1 MSTTPGP
8 ASHLRPPPLL
18 DSSSPRLPFLSISFS
33 SLLLLLLLLLQSP
46 ARYGLLILQRR
57 RRLHNLSCNTF
68 NHYCLLSFWGI
79 FNYDGRCKPFTTKQN
94 QNQPP
99 PSPNH
104 THRAEIMMSQRFL
117 SLSFALLFLQW
128 VSALQVTPNSPCS
141 SACMDNS
148 NADASD
154 PSSSNTR
161 NSDMACEDNNF
172 SGAAAV
178 KWKQCMTCLQN
189 STFHQGSESD
199 QSWFLCTW
207 PPRPRSHLIDRER
220 ERLTTWLRQP
230 EIPV

>member
-148 NADASD
+148 NADASK
-154 PSSSNTR
+154 PNTT
-161 NSDMACEDNNF
+161 NTHNTNKTNKNNN
-172 SGAAAV
+172 
-178 KWKQCMTCLQN
+178 KTNTTTNKKKQNMTCLQN
-189 STFHQGSESD
+189 STFHQGSE
-199 QSWFLCTW
+199 
-207 PPRPRSHLIDRER
+207 
-220 ERLTTWLRQP
+220 
-230 EIPV
+230 